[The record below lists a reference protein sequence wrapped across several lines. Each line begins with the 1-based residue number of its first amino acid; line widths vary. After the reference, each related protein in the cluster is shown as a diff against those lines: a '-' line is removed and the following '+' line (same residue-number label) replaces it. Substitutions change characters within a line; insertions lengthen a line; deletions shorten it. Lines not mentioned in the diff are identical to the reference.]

1 MSFAGSSSRYR
12 PLARGQL
19 GLLTLAL
26 ALAVTALARPVLP
39 LSSEVFRHLI
49 VFDIT
54 QSMNVDDA
62 VPSDDAPT
70 TRLEHVRAAVLE
82 ATAALPCGSEIGL
95 ALFTG
100 HRAFL
105 VLAPVEVCANYAD
118 ISNIVGAV
126 DWRMA
131 WAARSEI
138 AKGVHS
144 GLAIAK
150 ALGPTTSLVF
160 LTDGHEAPP
169 LHAEL
174 RPRFSGDRG
183 SVRGLLAGVGGP
195 VPLPIPKLDPQGR
208 NLGHWGADEVIQVD
222 ELSLGRPTSIPESY
236 AGEETE
242 DVAARIAS
250 GTEHLSMLR
259 EGYLR
264 SLANELRLHY
274 RRVGDTGDL
283 KQALQHP
290 ELANDT
296 EVSRDLRPLLA
307 GMAALLL
314 AGSYLLPGKWRRGD
328 RAAGASQPEQG
339 DPVPAGEPDR
349 A

>member
-1 MSFAGSSSRYR
+1 MSFVGSSGRRS
-12 PLARGQL
+12 PLASGQL
-19 GLLTLAL
+19 GLLALAS
-26 ALAVTALARPVLP
+26 ALAVTALGRPVLP
-39 LSSEVFRHLI
+39 LSSDVFRHLI

-54 QSMNVDDA
+54 QSMNVGDA
-62 VPSDDAPT
+62 VPLDDGPT
-70 TRLEHVRAAVLE
+70 TRLEHAKAAVLE

-118 ISNIVGAV
+118 ISNAV
-126 DWRMA
+126 DAGDWRMA

-144 GLAIAK
+144 GLTIAE
-150 ALGPTTSLVF
+150 ALGSTTSLVF
-160 LTDGHEAPP
+160 VTDGHEAPP

-174 RPRFSGDRG
+174 RPRFTGDPG
-183 SVRGLLAGVGGP
+183 SVRGLLAGVGGS
-195 VPLPIPKLDPQGR
+195 VPLAIPKLDPQGR
-208 NLGHWGADEVIQVD
+208 NLGHWEADEVIQVD
-222 ELSLGRPTSIPESY
+222 ELSLGRPTSVPESY
-236 AGEETE
+236 AGEEIG
-242 DVAARIAS
+242 DVEARIAS

-259 EGYLR
+259 ESYLR

-296 EVSRDLRPLLA
+296 EVSRNLRPLLA

-314 AGSYLLPGKWRRGD
+314 AGSYLLPGRWRRG
-328 RAAGASQPEQG
+328 RAAGASRSEQG
-339 DPVPAGEPDR
+339 VQVPAGEADR

>member
-1 MSFAGSSSRYR
+1 MSFAVSSGRRS
-12 PLARGQL
+12 PLASGQL
-19 GLLTLAL
+19 GLLTLAV
-26 ALAVTALARPVLP
+26 ALAVTALARPILP
-39 LSSEVFRHLI
+39 LSSDVFRHLI

-54 QSMNVDDA
+54 QSMNVGDA
-62 VPSDDAPT
+62 VPSVDAPT
-70 TRLEHVRAAVLE
+70 TRLEHAKAAVLE

-118 ISNIVGAV
+118 ISSVVGAV

-144 GLAIAK
+144 GLTIAK

-160 LTDGHEAPP
+160 VTDGHEAPP

-174 RPRFSGDRG
+174 RPRFAGDPG
-183 SVRGLLAGVGGP
+183 SVRGLLAGVGGSA
-195 VPLPIPKLDPQGR
+195 PLPIPKFDPQGR

-222 ELSLGRPTSIPESY
+222 EFSLGRPTSVPESY
-236 AGEETE
+236 AGDETG
-242 DVAARIAS
+242 DVEARIAA

-264 SLANELRLHY
+264 SLASELRLHY

-314 AGSYLLPGKWRRGD
+314 AGSYLLPGRWRGRP
-328 RAAGASQPEQG
+328 AGTSRPEQG
-339 DPVPAGEPDR
+339 VPVPAGEPDR

>member
-1 MSFAGSSSRYR
+1 MSLAGLPGRRS
-12 PLARGQL
+12 PLPSGQL

-26 ALAVTALARPVLP
+26 ALAVTALANPVLP
-39 LSSEVFRHLI
+39 LSSDVFRHLI

-54 QSMNVDDA
+54 QSMNVADTM
-62 VPSDDAPT
+62 PSDDAPT
-70 TRLEHVRAAVLE
+70 TRLEHARASVLE
-82 ATAALPCGSEIGL
+82 AAAALPCGSEIGL

-118 ISNIVGAV
+118 IAGVVDAV

-144 GLAIAK
+144 GLTIAK

-183 SVRGLLAGVGGP
+183 SVRGLLAGVGGS
-195 VPLPIPKLDPQGR
+195 VPMPIPKLDPQGR
-208 NLGHWGADEVIQVD
+208 NLGHWEANEVIQVD
-222 ELSLGRPTSIPESY
+222 ELSLGRPTGVPESY
-236 AGEETE
+236 AGDETG

-264 SLANELRLHY
+264 SLANELRLQY
-274 RRVGDTGDL
+274 RRVGDAGDL

-296 EVSRDLRPLLA
+296 DVSRDLRPLLA

-314 AGSYLLPGKWRRGD
+314 AGSYLLPGRWRRSRPAGRSRPELGGPSHAGDLD
-328 RAAGASQPEQG
+328 RA
-339 DPVPAGEPDR
+339 
-349 A
+349 

>member
-1 MSFAGSSSRYR
+1 MSFAGLPGRRSR
-12 PLARGQL
+12 LASGQL

-26 ALAVTALARPVLP
+26 ALAVAALARPVLP

-54 QSMNVDDA
+54 QSMNVGDAMHPDD
-62 VPSDDAPT
+62 VPT
-70 TRLEHVRAAVLE
+70 TRLALAKDAVLE

-118 ISNIVGAV
+118 ISSVVDAV

-144 GLAIAK
+144 GLTIAK

-160 LTDGHEAPP
+160 VTDGHEAPP

-183 SVRGLLAGVGGP
+183 AVRGLLAGVGGP
-195 VPLPIPKLDPQGR
+195 VPVPIPKLDPQGR

-222 ELSLGRPTSIPESY
+222 ELSLGRPTDIPESY
-236 AGEETE
+236 AGDETG

-274 RRVGDTGDL
+274 RRVGDTVDL

-290 ELANDT
+290 ELANDAD
-296 EVSRDLRPLLA
+296 VSRDLRPLLA
-307 GMAALLL
+307 GTAALLL
-314 AGSYLLPGKWRRGD
+314 AGSYLLSGRWRRG
-328 RAAGASQPEQG
+328 RSAGTSRPEQG
-339 DPVPAGEPDR
+339 VPVPAGVPDR